1 MQRVWF
7 TFVLRRLTDLN
18 LTTELYL
25 LAFGPLRSVFS
36 ARELDTFTN
45 TMMERGLRVR
55 NGLVETQGLE
65 DNMTGVDGDAE
76 GELEYNASELRRLMP
91 Y

>member
-1 MQRVWF
+1 
-7 TFVLRRLTDLN
+7 
-18 LTTELYL
+18 
-25 LAFGPLRSVFS
+25 
-36 ARELDTFTN
+36 
-45 TMMERGLRVR
+45 MMERGLRVR